1 VVRRPG
7 GEVLSINWFEE
18 KETRKFLGAGVVE
31 FDTAGAAHKAGHCN
45 IRVFQPDLTAFVVP

>member
-1 VVRRPG
+1 M
-7 GEVLSINWFEE
+7 LSINWFEE